1 MEYFGILCKLG
12 EFQEFAEA
20 LFGQLSVEIDEE
32 REIVGLAVKA
42 NDDIA
47 NKVQFKKLDEIANE
61 ILPDFKNK
69 VEGFLGIKVPEN
81 VSLNFPE
88 LEELKR
94 VKGKKVFA
102 DKESKEF
109 VTELFNAVAKEN
121 LKRIAELMQQDTAKY
136 LVYSTY
142 AIQYISKITTT
153 YGDYLDSIIYLNKF
167 ILSRYPQI
175 ILHKQGEPYETKF
188 ENVNSGYLG
197 AVKMTVLEELIHSV
211 QENLQQVNKNAAM
224 EVNRINEELAK
235 IILSL
240 DTETVNKLSEYCQL
254 QAVPDDFPFA
264 KKANLFFFLN
274 PDHFLI
280 EQIGPDVMTFT
291 HVEIDPKIGESV
303 PQLLDIYKKWLV
315 PIQQHHAAFTAME
328 GMAAFAIENIL
339 KDDSDFQNYLTTFM
353 GTDFSSYQ
361 VRKSMGKDFTKIIY
375 EKLGKDTF
383 KKMIEIP
390 PNTRE
395 LKDPQLYLNKLS
407 L

>member
-1 MEYFGILCKLG
+1 MG
-12 EFQEFAEA
+12 EFQEFTEA
-20 LFGQLSVEIDEE
+20 LFGQLSVELDEE
-32 REIVGLAVKA
+32 KEIIKLASRA
-42 NDDIA
+42 NEDIGRKVEFKDLEDIA
-47 NKVQFKKLDEIANE
+47 TGIFSDY
-61 ILPDFKNK
+61 KNK
-69 VEGFLGIKVPEN
+69 VEEFLGVKIPK
-81 VSLNFPE
+81 SI
-88 LEELKR
+88 ELKFLELTDLKR
-94 VKGKKVFA
+94 LKGEKVFA

-109 VTELFNAVAKEN
+109 VTELFNAVAKED
-121 LKRIAELMQQDTAKY
+121 KTKIAELMQEDTAKY

-167 ILSRYPQI
+167 ILSRYPEI
-175 ILHKQGEPYETKF
+175 ILHKQGEPYELKF
-188 ENVNSGYLG
+188 DSVNSGYIG
-197 AVKMTVLEELIHSV
+197 AVKMTVLEELIHAA
-211 QENLQQVNKNAAM
+211 QGNLQQVNKNAAI
-224 EVNRINEELAK
+224 EVNKINEELAS

-240 DTETVNKLSEYCQL
+240 DTETTNKLSEYCQL

-291 HVEIDPKIGESV
+291 HVEIDPKIGESI

-339 KDDSDFQNYLTTFM
+339 KDDKDFQNYLTTFM
-353 GTDFSSYQ
+353 GTDFSAYQ
-361 VRKSMGKDFTKIIY
+361 VRKSMGKDFTKTIY
-375 EKLGKDTF
+375 EKLGINTF

-390 PNTRE
+390 PNTKE
-395 LKDPQLYLNKLS
+395 LKDPQLYLKKLS
-407 L
+407 

>member
-1 MEYFGILCKLG
+1 MG
-12 EFQEFAEA
+12 EFQEFTEA

-32 REIVGLAVKA
+32 KEIIKLASTAKEDLKGKA
-42 NDDIA
+42 EFNSLENIA
-47 NKVQFKKLDEIANE
+47 TEI
-61 ILPDFKNK
+61 FSTYKNK
-69 VEGFLGIKVPEN
+69 VEEFLGVKIPEN
-81 VSLNFPE
+81 IELKFPE
-88 LEELKR
+88 LTELKR
-94 VKGKKVFA
+94 LKGEKVFA

-121 LKRIAELMQQDTAKY
+121 KTKIAELMQEDTAKY

-167 ILSRYPQI
+167 ILSRYPEI
-175 ILHKQGEPYETKF
+175 ILHKQGEPYNARF

-197 AVKMTVLEELIHSV
+197 AVKMTVVEELIHAA
-211 QENLQQVNKNAAM
+211 QENLQQVNKNAAI
-224 EVNRINEELAK
+224 EVNKINEELAG

-240 DTETVNKLSEYCQL
+240 DTETINKLSEYCQL

-291 HVEIDPKIGESV
+291 HVEIDPKIGESI
-303 PQLLDIYKKWLV
+303 PQLLEIYKRWLV

-339 KDDSDFQNYLTTFM
+339 KDDKDFQNYLTTFM

-361 VRKSMGKDFTKIIY
+361 VRKSMGKDFTKTVY
-375 EKLGKDTF
+375 EKLGTKTF
-383 KKMIEIP
+383 KKMIEVP

-395 LKDPQLYLNKLS
+395 LKDPQLYINKLS
-407 L
+407 

>member
-1 MEYFGILCKLG
+1 LG
-12 EFQEFAEA
+12 EFQEFTEA
-20 LFGQLSVEIDEE
+20 LFAQLSVEIDEE
-32 REIVGLAVKA
+32 KEIIKLASRA
-42 NDDIA
+42 NDDIGQKA
-47 NKVQFKKLDEIANE
+47 E
-61 ILPDFKNK
+61 FKNLEDIATNIFSEYKGK
-69 VEGFLGIKVPEN
+69 VEEFLGIKIPEN
-81 VSLNFPE
+81 IELKFPE
-88 LEELKR
+88 LTDLKIL
-94 VKGKKVFA
+94 KGKKVFA
-102 DKESKEF
+102 DKKSKEF

-121 LKRIAELMQQDTAKY
+121 KTRIAELMQEDTAKY

-167 ILSRYPQI
+167 ILSRYPKI
-175 ILHKQGEPYETKF
+175 ILHKQGEPYESKF
-188 ENVNSGYLG
+188 DSVNSGYIG
-197 AVKMTVLEELIHSV
+197 AVKMTVIEELIHAL

-224 EVNRINEELAK
+224 EVNKINEELAS

-240 DTETVNKLSEYCQL
+240 DTKTINELADYCQL

-291 HVEIDPKIGESV
+291 HVEIDPKIGKSI

-339 KDDSDFQNYLTTFM
+339 KEDKDFQNYLTTFM
-353 GTDFSSYQ
+353 GTDFSAYQ
-361 VRKSMGKDFTKIIY
+361 VRKSIGKDFTKAVY
-375 EKLGKDTF
+375 EKLGTATF

-390 PNTRE
+390 PNTKE
-395 LKDPQLYLNKLS
+395 LKDPQLYLKKLS
-407 L
+407 

>member
-1 MEYFGILCKLG
+1 MG
-12 EFQEFAEA
+12 EFQEFTEA
-20 LFGQLSVEIDEE
+20 LFGQLSVELDEE
-32 REIVGLAVKA
+32 KEIIKLASRA
-42 NDDIA
+42 NEEIGR
-47 NKVQFKKLDEIANE
+47 KVEFKDLEEIATG
-61 ILPDFKNK
+61 IFSDYKNK
-69 VEGFLGIKVPEN
+69 VEEFLGVKIPEN
-81 VSLNFPE
+81 IELKFPE
-88 LEELKR
+88 LTDLKR
-94 VKGKKVFA
+94 LKGEKVFA

-109 VTELFNAVAKEN
+109 VTELFNAVAKED
-121 LKRIAELMQQDTAKY
+121 KTKIAELMQQDTAKY

-167 ILSRYPQI
+167 ILSRYPEI
-175 ILHKQGEPYETKF
+175 ILHKQGEPYELKF
-188 ENVNSGYLG
+188 DSVNSGYIG
-197 AVKMTVLEELIHSV
+197 AVKMTVLEELIHAA
-211 QENLQQVNKNAAM
+211 QENLQQVNKNAAI
-224 EVNRINEELAK
+224 EVNKINEELAS

-240 DTETVNKLSEYCQL
+240 DTETTNKLSEYCQL

-291 HVEIDPKIGESV
+291 HVEIDPKIGESI

-339 KDDSDFQNYLTTFM
+339 KDDKDFQNYLTTFM
-353 GTDFSSYQ
+353 GTDFSAYQ
-361 VRKSMGKDFTKIIY
+361 VRKSMGKDFTKTIY
-375 EKLGKDTF
+375 EKLGINTF

-390 PNTRE
+390 PNTKE
-395 LKDPQLYLNKLS
+395 LKDPQLYLKKLS
-407 L
+407 

>member
-1 MEYFGILCKLG
+1 LG
-12 EFQEFAEA
+12 EFQEFADA
-20 LFGQLSVEIDEE
+20 LFGQLSVEINEE
-32 REIVGLAVKA
+32 KEIIELATRA
-42 NDDIA
+42 RDDIA
-47 NKVQFKKLDEIANE
+47 NKVQFKELDDIATE

-69 VEGFLGIKVPEN
+69 VEEFVGIKIPEN
-81 VSLNFPE
+81 ISLKFPE

-94 VKGKKVFA
+94 IKGNKVFA

-109 VTELFNAVAKEN
+109 VKELFNAVAKEN
-121 LKRIAELMQQDTAKY
+121 LTKIAELMQQDTAKY

-153 YGDYLDSIIYLNKF
+153 YGDYLDSEIYLNKF

-175 ILHKQGEPYETKF
+175 ILHKQGEPYESRF
-188 ENVNSGYLG
+188 QSVNSGYLG
-197 AVKMTVLEELIHSV
+197 AVKMTVLEELIHST
-211 QENLQQVNKNAAM
+211 QENLQQVNKRAAM
-224 EVNRINEELAK
+224 EVNKINEELAK

-240 DTETVNKLSEYCQL
+240 DTETINKLSEYCQL

-291 HVEIDPKIGESV
+291 HVEIDPKIGESI
-303 PQLLDIYKKWLV
+303 PELLDIYKRWLV

-339 KDDSDFQNYLTTFM
+339 KDDQDFQNYLSTFM

-361 VRKSMGKDFTKIIY
+361 VRKSMGKDFTKILY

-395 LKDPQLYLNKLS
+395 LKDPQLYLKKLS

>member
-1 MEYFGILCKLG
+1 MG
-12 EFQEFAEA
+12 EFQEFTEA
-20 LFGQLSVEIDEE
+20 LFAQLSVEIDEE
-32 REIVGLAVKA
+32 KEIIKLASRANEDIGQKA
-42 NDDIA
+42 EFKNLEDIA
-47 NKVQFKKLDEIANE
+47 TNIFSEYQG
-61 ILPDFKNK
+61 K
-69 VEGFLGIKVPEN
+69 VEEFLGIKIPEN
-81 VSLNFPE
+81 IELKFPE
-88 LEELKR
+88 LTDLKIL
-94 VKGKKVFA
+94 KGKKVFA

-109 VTELFNAVAKEN
+109 VTDLFHAVAKEN
-121 LKRIAELMQQDTAKY
+121 KTRIAELMQEDTAKY

-167 ILSRYPQI
+167 ILSRYPKI
-175 ILHKQGEPYETKF
+175 ILHKQGEPYESKF
-188 ENVNSGYLG
+188 DSVNSGYIG
-197 AVKMTVLEELIHSV
+197 AVKMTVIEELIHAV

-224 EVNRINEELAK
+224 EVNKINEELAS

-240 DTETVNKLSEYCQL
+240 DTETINKLSEYCQL

-291 HVEIDPKIGESV
+291 HVEIDPKIGESI

-339 KDDSDFQNYLTTFM
+339 KDDKDFQNYLTTFM
-353 GTDFSSYQ
+353 GTDFSAYQ
-361 VRKSMGKDFTKIIY
+361 VRKSMGKDFTKAVY
-375 EKLGKDTF
+375 EKLGTITF

-390 PNTRE
+390 PNTKE
-395 LKDPQLYLNKLS
+395 LKDPQLYLKKLS
-407 L
+407 

>member
-1 MEYFGILCKLG
+1 MWYFLILYKLG
-12 EFQEFAEA
+12 EYEEFAEA

-32 REIVGLAVKA
+32 NEITELAIKA
-42 NDDIA
+42 KESLGD
-47 NKVQFKKLDEIANE
+47 KVQFKELEDIAKEIF
-61 ILPDFKNK
+61 PVFKNK
-69 VEGFLGIKVPEN
+69 VENFLGVKVPEN
-81 VSLNFPE
+81 LQLKFLE
-88 LEELKR
+88 LVDLKKM
-94 VKGKKVFA
+94 KGDKVFA
-102 DKESKEF
+102 DKETKVF
-109 VTELFNAVAKEN
+109 VTELFHSVAKKD
-121 LKRIAELMQQDTAKY
+121 LKKIAELMEQNTAKY

-167 ILSRYPQI
+167 ILSKYPQI
-175 ILHKQGEPYETKF
+175 ILYKQGEPYESRF
-188 ENVNSGYLG
+188 ENVNSGYIG
-197 AVKMTVLEELIHSV
+197 AVKMTVLEELIHSA

-224 EVNRINEELAK
+224 EVNKINEELAS

-240 DTETVNKLSEYCQL
+240 DTKTINKLSEYCQL
-254 QAVPDDFPFA
+254 QTVPDNFPFA

-291 HVEIDPKIGESV
+291 HVEIDPKIGDSI
-303 PQLLDIYKKWLV
+303 PQLLDIYKRWLV

-328 GMAAFAIENIL
+328 GMASFAIENIL
-339 KDDSDFQNYLTTFM
+339 KDDKDFQNYLTTFM
-353 GTDFSSYQ
+353 GTDFSAYQ
-361 VRKSMGKDFTKIIY
+361 VRKSMGKDFTKTVY

-383 KKMIEIP
+383 KKMIDIP

-395 LKDPQLYLNKLS
+395 LKDPQLYLKKMS

>member
-1 MEYFGILCKLG
+1 MG

-32 REIVGLAVKA
+32 NEIAELAHRAKE
-42 NDDIA
+42 DIA
-47 NKVQFKKLDEIANE
+47 NKVQFKELDEIANE

-69 VEGFLGIKVPEN
+69 VKEFLGIKVPDEI
-81 VSLNFPE
+81 VLKFPE
-88 LEELKR
+88 LEELKKI
-94 VKGKKVFA
+94 KGNKVFA

-109 VTELFNAVAKEN
+109 VTELFGAVAKED
-121 LKRIAELMQQDTAKY
+121 LKKIAGLMQQDTAKY

-153 YGDYLDSIIYLNKF
+153 YGDYLDLEIYLNKF

-175 ILHKQGEPYETKF
+175 ILHKQGEPYESRF
-188 ENVNSGYLG
+188 ENVNSGYRG

-211 QENLQQVNKNAAM
+211 QENLQQVNKIAAM
-224 EVNRINEELAK
+224 EVNKINEELAK

-240 DTETVNKLSEYCQL
+240 DVQTVNKLSEYCKL
-254 QAVPDDFPFA
+254 QTVPDNFPFA

-280 EQIGPDVMTFT
+280 EQIGSDVMTYT
-291 HVEIDPKIGESV
+291 HVEIDPKIGELI
-303 PQLLDIYKKWLV
+303 PELLGIYKKWLV

-339 KDDSDFQNYLTTFM
+339 KDDQDFQNYLTTFM

-361 VRKSMGKDFTKIIY
+361 IRKSMGKDFTRIVY

-383 KKMIEIP
+383 KKMINVP

-395 LKDPQLYLNKLS
+395 LKDPQLYLKKLS

>member
-1 MEYFGILCKLG
+1 MG
-12 EFQEFAEA
+12 EFQEFTEA

-32 REIVGLAVKA
+32 KEIIKLASRAKEDLKGKVEF
-42 NDDIA
+42 NNLESIA
-47 NKVQFKKLDEIANE
+47 ADVFSNY
-61 ILPDFKNK
+61 KNK
-69 VEGFLGIKVPEN
+69 VEEFLDVKIPEN
-81 VSLNFPE
+81 IELKFPE
-88 LEELKR
+88 LTDLKR
-94 VKGKKVFA
+94 LKGEKVFA

-121 LKRIAELMQQDTAKY
+121 KTRIAELMQEDTAKY

-167 ILSRYPQI
+167 ILSRYPEI
-175 ILHKQGEPYETKF
+175 ILHKQGEPYDTKF
-188 ENVNSGYLG
+188 ENVNSGYVG
-197 AVKMTVLEELIHSV
+197 AVKMTVVEELIHAA
-211 QENLQQVNKNAAM
+211 QENLQQVNKNAAI
-224 EVNRINEELAK
+224 EVNKINEELAG

-240 DTETVNKLSEYCQL
+240 DSETINKLSEYCQL

-291 HVEIDPKIGESV
+291 HVEIDPKIGEAI
-303 PQLLDIYKKWLV
+303 PQLLEIYKKWLV

-339 KDDSDFQNYLTTFM
+339 KDDHDFQNYLTTFM
-353 GTDFSSYQ
+353 GTDFSAYQ
-361 VRKSMGKDFTKIIY
+361 VRKSMGKDFTKAVY
-375 EKLGKDTF
+375 EKLGTSTF

-390 PNTRE
+390 PNTKE
-395 LKDPQLYLNKLS
+395 LKDPQMYLKKLS
-407 L
+407 

>member
-1 MEYFGILCKLG
+1 MG
-12 EFQEFAEA
+12 EFQEFTEA

-32 REIVGLAVKA
+32 KEIIKLASTAKEDLKGKA
-42 NDDIA
+42 EFNSLENIA
-47 NKVQFKKLDEIANE
+47 TEIYSTY
-61 ILPDFKNK
+61 KNK
-69 VEGFLGIKVPEN
+69 VEEFLGVKIPEN
-81 VSLNFPE
+81 IELKFPE
-88 LEELKR
+88 LTELKR
-94 VKGKKVFA
+94 LKGEKVFA

-121 LKRIAELMQQDTAKY
+121 KTRIAELMQEDTAKY

-167 ILSRYPQI
+167 ILSRYPEI
-175 ILHKQGEPYETKF
+175 ILHKQGEPYGARF

-197 AVKMTVLEELIHSV
+197 AVKMTVVEELIHAS
-211 QENLQQVNKNAAM
+211 QENLQQVNKNAAI
-224 EVNRINEELAK
+224 EVNKINEELAG

-240 DTETVNKLSEYCQL
+240 DTDTINKLSEYCQL

-291 HVEIDPKIGESV
+291 HVEIDPKIGESI
-303 PQLLDIYKKWLV
+303 PQLLDIYKRWLV

-339 KDDSDFQNYLTTFM
+339 KDDKDFQNYLTTFM

-361 VRKSMGKDFTKIIY
+361 VRKSMGKDFTKTVY
-375 EKLGKDTF
+375 EKLGTKTF
-383 KKMIEIP
+383 KKMIEVP

-395 LKDPQLYLNKLS
+395 LKDPQLYINKLS
-407 L
+407 

>member
-1 MEYFGILCKLG
+1 MG
-12 EFQEFAEA
+12 EFQEFTDA

-32 REIVGLAVKA
+32 KEIIKLASRA
-42 NDDIA
+42 NEDIGQ
-47 NKVQFKKLDEIANE
+47 KVEFKDLEEIATGIFSNY
-61 ILPDFKNK
+61 KNK
-69 VEGFLGIKVPEN
+69 VEEFLGVKIPEN
-81 VSLNFPE
+81 IELKFPE
-88 LEELKR
+88 LTDLKR
-94 VKGKKVFA
+94 LKGKKVFA

-109 VTELFNAVAKEN
+109 VTELFNAVAKED
-121 LKRIAELMQQDTAKY
+121 KTRIAELMQEDTAKY
-136 LVYSTY
+136 FVYSTY

-153 YGDYLDSIIYLNKF
+153 YGDYLDSVIYLNKF
-167 ILSRYPQI
+167 ILSRYPEI
-175 ILHKQGEPYETKF
+175 ILHKQGEPYDVKF
-188 ENVNSGYLG
+188 DNVNSGYIG
-197 AVKMTVLEELIHSV
+197 AVKMTVIEELIHAA
-211 QENLQQVNKNAAM
+211 QENLQQVNKNAAI
-224 EVNRINEELAK
+224 EVNKINEELAS

-291 HVEIDPKIGESV
+291 HVEIDPKIGESI

-339 KDDSDFQNYLTTFM
+339 KNDEDFQNYLTTFM
-353 GTDFSSYQ
+353 GTDFSAYQ
-361 VRKSMGKDFTKIIY
+361 VRKSMGKDFTKILY
-375 EKLGKDTF
+375 DELGINTF

-390 PNTRE
+390 PNTKE
-395 LKDPQLYLNKLS
+395 LKDPQLYLKKLR
-407 L
+407 

>member
-1 MEYFGILCKLG
+1 MG
-12 EFQEFAEA
+12 EFQEFTEA
-20 LFGQLSVEIDEE
+20 LFAQLSVEIDEE
-32 REIVGLAVKA
+32 KEIIKLASRANEDIGQKA
-42 NDDIA
+42 EFKNLEDIA
-47 NKVQFKKLDEIANE
+47 TNIFSEYQG
-61 ILPDFKNK
+61 K
-69 VEGFLGIKVPEN
+69 VEEFLGIKIPEN
-81 VSLNFPE
+81 IELKFPE
-88 LEELKR
+88 LTDLKIL
-94 VKGKKVFA
+94 KGKKVFA

-109 VTELFNAVAKEN
+109 VTDLFHAVAKEN
-121 LKRIAELMQQDTAKY
+121 KTRIAELMQEDTAKY

-167 ILSRYPQI
+167 ILSRYPKI
-175 ILHKQGEPYETKF
+175 ILHKQGAPYESKF
-188 ENVNSGYLG
+188 DSVNSGYVG
-197 AVKMTVLEELIHSV
+197 AVKMTVIEELIHAV

-224 EVNRINEELAK
+224 EVNKINEELAS

-240 DTETVNKLSEYCQL
+240 DTETINKLSEYCQL

-291 HVEIDPKIGESV
+291 HVEIDPKIGESI

-339 KDDSDFQNYLTTFM
+339 KDDKDFQNYLTTFM
-353 GTDFSSYQ
+353 GTDFSAYQ
-361 VRKSMGKDFTKIIY
+361 VRKSMGKDFTKAVY
-375 EKLGKDTF
+375 EKLGTITF

-390 PNTRE
+390 PNTKE
-395 LKDPQLYLNKLS
+395 LKDPQLYLKKLS
-407 L
+407 

>member
-1 MEYFGILCKLG
+1 MG
-12 EFQEFAEA
+12 EFQEFTEA
-20 LFGQLSVEIDEE
+20 LFAQLSVEIDEE
-32 REIVGLAVKA
+32 KEIIKLASRANEDIGQKA
-42 NDDIA
+42 EFKNLEDIA
-47 NKVQFKKLDEIANE
+47 TNIFSEYKG
-61 ILPDFKNK
+61 K
-69 VEGFLGIKVPEN
+69 VEEFLGIKIPEN
-81 VSLNFPE
+81 IELKFPE
-88 LEELKR
+88 LTDLKIL
-94 VKGKKVFA
+94 KGKKVFA
-102 DKESKEF
+102 DKKSKEF
-109 VTELFNAVAKEN
+109 VTDLFNAVAKEN
-121 LKRIAELMQQDTAKY
+121 KTRIAELMQEDTAKY

-167 ILSRYPQI
+167 ILSRYPKI
-175 ILHKQGEPYETKF
+175 ILHKQGEPYESKF
-188 ENVNSGYLG
+188 DSVNSGYIG
-197 AVKMTVLEELIHSV
+197 AVKMTVIEELIHAL

-224 EVNRINEELAK
+224 EVNKINEELAS

-240 DTETVNKLSEYCQL
+240 DTKTINELADYCQL

-291 HVEIDPKIGESV
+291 HVEIDPKIGESI

-339 KDDSDFQNYLTTFM
+339 KEDKDFQNYLTTFM
-353 GTDFSSYQ
+353 GTDFSAYQ
-361 VRKSMGKDFTKIIY
+361 VRKSIGKDFTKAVY
-375 EKLGKDTF
+375 EKLGTATF

-390 PNTRE
+390 PNTKE
-395 LKDPQLYLNKLS
+395 LKDPQLYLKKLS
-407 L
+407 

>member
-1 MEYFGILCKLG
+1 MG

-20 LFGQLSVEIDEE
+20 LFGQLTVEIDEE
-32 REIVGLAVKA
+32 KEIIELASKA
-42 NDDIA
+42 RDDIA
-47 NKVQFKKLDEIANE
+47 GKVEFKKLEDIANE
-61 ILPDFKNK
+61 VIPEFRDKI
-69 VEGFLGIKVPEN
+69 EEFLGMKVPEN
-81 VSLNFPE
+81 IQLKFPE

-94 VKGKKVFA
+94 IKGKKVFS
-102 DKESKEF
+102 DNESKEF

-121 LKRIAELMQQDTAKY
+121 FKKIAELMQQDTAKY
-136 LVYSTY
+136 FVYSTY

-153 YGDYLDSIIYLNKF
+153 YGDYLEGEIYLNKF

-175 ILHKQGEPYETKF
+175 ILHKQGEPYESKF
-188 ENVNSGYLG
+188 ENVNSGYFG
-197 AVKMTVLEELIHSV
+197 AVKMTVIEELIHSV
-211 QENLQQVNKNAAM
+211 QENLQQINMNAAREVNK
-224 EVNRINEELAK
+224 INEELAG

-240 DTETVNKLSEYCQL
+240 DTKIVNELSEYCQL
-254 QAVPDDFPFA
+254 QTVPDDFPFA

-291 HVEIDPKIGESV
+291 HVEMDPKIG
-303 PQLLDIYKKWLV
+303 LLIPELLEIYKKWLV

-339 KDDSDFQNYLTTFM
+339 KDDKDFQNYLTTFM

-361 VRKSMGKDFTKIIY
+361 VRKNIGKDFTKTVY
-375 EKLGKDTF
+375 EKLGKETF
-383 KKMIEIP
+383 KKIIEIP

-395 LKDPQLYLNKLS
+395 LKDPQLYLKKLS
-407 L
+407 LI

>member
-1 MEYFGILCKLG
+1 LG
-12 EFQEFAEA
+12 EFQEFTEA

-32 REIVGLAVKA
+32 KEIIKLASRAKEDISRKVEFK
-42 NDDIA
+42 NLEDIA
-47 NKVQFKKLDEIANE
+47 ASILSDYKK
-61 ILPDFKNK
+61 K
-69 VEGFLGIKVPEN
+69 VEEFLGVRVPEN
-81 VSLNFPE
+81 IELKFPE
-88 LEELKR
+88 LTELKR
-94 VKGKKVFA
+94 LKGEKVFA

-109 VTELFNAVAKEN
+109 VTELFNAVAKED
-121 LKRIAELMQQDTAKY
+121 KTKIAELMQEDTAKY

-153 YGDYLDSIIYLNKF
+153 YGDYLDSVIYLNKF
-167 ILSRYPQI
+167 ILSRYPEI
-175 ILHKQGEPYETKF
+175 ILHKQGEPYELKF
-188 ENVNSGYLG
+188 DNVNSGYIG
-197 AVKMTVLEELIHSV
+197 AVKMTVLEELIHAA
-211 QENLQQVNKNAAM
+211 QENLQKINKNAAI
-224 EVNRINEELAK
+224 EVNKINEELAS

-240 DTETVNKLSEYCQL
+240 DTKTVNSLSEYCQL

-291 HVEIDPKIGESV
+291 HVEMDPKIEESI

-339 KDDSDFQNYLTTFM
+339 KDDHDFQNYLATFM
-353 GTDFSSYQ
+353 GTDFSAYQ
-361 VRKSMGKDFTKIIY
+361 VRKSMGKDFTKAVY
-375 EKLGKDTF
+375 EKLGTSTF

-390 PNTRE
+390 PNTKE
-395 LKDPQLYLNKLS
+395 LKDPQLYLKKLS
-407 L
+407 